1 MYDLLNILIHILNC
15 QIFQDFS
22 PINGLISLRF
32 YFEFPICKELF
43 LWTLSSLLLVLPVT
57 ENSLFVELLL
67 SRDFFSTLFPAVE
80 LQESSAFKDLIAVY
94 VIWWNKDILAK
105 FRSKN
110 CWTFID
116 IKTVILVERF
126 WEPWFAEIICRDIS
140 NLKKFRIFL
149 VLGYQEKTEFS

>member
-1 MYDLLNILIHILNC
+1 M
-15 QIFQDFS
+15 
-22 PINGLISLRF
+22 ISLRF

-80 LQESSAFKDLIAVY
+80 LQESSAFKDLATVY
-94 VIWWNKDILAK
+94 IIWWNKDILDWFK
-105 FRSKN
+105 SIKIVGHLLKLRLYFWSKGSGN
-110 CWTFID
+110 LGLQ
-116 IKTVILVERF
+116 KLSVK
-126 WEPWFAEIICRDIS
+126 DIS